1 VFKLIKFRLVYLRCD
16 FSGLTD
22 FDTKNIRLSN
32 AKILAATE
40 QVFQSFIVIRRSGV
54 RKSNYLRMKQ
64 NGCWYELYCIGARNR
79 SGRASFDFCGDH
91 AVDRTYLRAWPSDYF
106 PVILERAG
114 LRLYER
120 PMPLLLSASLRRSNV
135 VYSTSPKLFATVHT
149 TDEEVTNQVLSRGT
163 RLAPLLRSY
172 PRRFYNDH

>member
-1 VFKLIKFRLVYLRCD
+1 
-16 FSGLTD
+16 
-22 FDTKNIRLSN
+22 
-32 AKILAATE
+32 
-40 QVFQSFIVIRRSGV
+40 
-54 RKSNYLRMKQ
+54 MKQ

-106 PVILERAG
+106 PVILERAS

-120 PMPLLLSASLRRSNV
+120 SMPLLLSASLRRSNV

-172 PRRFYNDH
+172 VRIRDDFTTTIKQSLSKPNLDPDLFRRNRQCLSLLARVI